1 MCVIWQ
7 NGQLP
12 LLEHPITCSTFL
24 EGAKLVS
31 VSCQDQGGR
40 RDVAQILAGVA
51 RRLRKPIKRL
61 GEMHLSV
68 AGPLCAIVVGF
79 DPLEHRSHLVR

>member
-12 LLEHPITCSTFL
+12 LLEHSITCSTFL
-24 EGAKLVS
+24 DGAKLVS

-40 RDVAQILAGVA
+40 RDVAQIFAGIA
-51 RRLRKPIKRL
+51 RRLR
-61 GEMHLSV
+61 
-68 AGPLCAIVVGF
+68 
-79 DPLEHRSHLVR
+79 